1 MLQLINLSK
10 DFSGNPLFTSISW
23 HLKKGERVALVG
35 ENGAGKSTLM
45 KIIAGLTEPSS
56 GEIQFARG
64 ARASYL
70 PQDGIVT
77 AGRSLFHEA
86 RAALAELLAME
97 EELHRIGFDLERLP
111 HDSPEHEQILARYG
125 ELQEQFRHGGGYT
138 MEAEIGTVL
147 KGLGFAQVDWHR
159 DCGEFSGGWQMRI
172 ALARLL
178 LQKPDVLL
186 LDEPTNHLDIEA
198 HH

>member
-10 DFSGNPLFTSISW
+10 NFAGKPLFTNISW

-56 GEIQFARG
+56 GDIQFARG
-64 ARASYL
+64 AKASYL

-77 AGRSLFHEA
+77 TGQSLFHEA
-86 RAALAELLAME
+86 RAALGELLAME
-97 EELHRIGFDLERLP
+97 EELHRIGIDLERLP
-111 HDSPEHEQILARYG
+111 HDSPEHDQILTRYG

-147 KGLGFAQVDWHR
+147 KLSLIH
-159 DCGEFSGGWQMRI
+159 I
-172 ALARLL
+172 
-178 LQKPDVLL
+178 
-186 LDEPTNHLDIEA
+186 
-198 HH
+198 

>member
-10 DFSGNPLFTSISW
+10 DFAGNPLFTNISW

-45 KIIAGLTEPSS
+45 KIIAGLTEPTS
-56 GEIQFARG
+56 GEIQFAKG

-77 AGRSLFHEA
+77 TGRSLFHEA
-86 RAALAELLAME
+86 RAALEELLAME
-97 EELHRIGFDLERLP
+97 DELHRIGLDLERLP
-111 HDSPEHEQILARYG
+111 HDLAEHEQILTRYG

-147 KGLGFAQVDWHR
+147 KGLGFTQSDWHR

-178 LQKPDVLL
+178 LQ
-186 LDEPTNHLDIEA
+186 
-198 HH
+198 